1 MVNINKLRASM
12 VERGINVDLLSVETG
27 IPKDR
32 LYRRFKNPEEIT
44 IEEADA
50 IITALKTDCNGAIS
64 IFFTQLL
71 A

>member
-1 MVNINKLRASM
+1 MVNINKLRANM
-12 VERGINVDLLSVETG
+12 VEKGINVDALATETK

-44 IEEADA
+44 IEEADS
-50 IITALKTDCNGAIS
+50 IIKALNTDCNGAIS
-64 IFFTQLL
+64 IFFAQLL

>member
-12 VERGINVDLLSVETG
+12 VENGMNVDSLSTETG

-44 IEEADA
+44 IAEADA
-50 IITALKTDCNGAIS
+50 IITALKSDCNAAIA